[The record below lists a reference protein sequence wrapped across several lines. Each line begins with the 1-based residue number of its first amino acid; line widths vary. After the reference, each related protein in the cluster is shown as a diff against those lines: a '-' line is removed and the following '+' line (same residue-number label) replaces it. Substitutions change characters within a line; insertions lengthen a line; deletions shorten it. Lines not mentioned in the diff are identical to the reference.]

1 MFILIKDS
9 RQIRDLNNLASQLKN
24 DTLFLK
30 EQIKQLEKFN
40 NRINETEKK
49 LLEKETEINNLK
61 LIIYNLSDQMKNT
74 EKNSK

>member
-1 MFILIKDS
+1 MKKWYFIIK
-9 RQIRDLNNLASQLKN
+9 RTNKL
-24 DTLFLK
+24 
-30 EQIKQLEKFN
+30 LETFN
-40 NRINETEKK
+40 NRINVTEKK